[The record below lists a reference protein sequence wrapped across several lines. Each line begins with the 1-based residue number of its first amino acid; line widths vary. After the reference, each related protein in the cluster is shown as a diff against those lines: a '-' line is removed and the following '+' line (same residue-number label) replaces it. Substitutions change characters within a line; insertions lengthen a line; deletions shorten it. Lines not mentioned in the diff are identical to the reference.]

1 MERCACLWF
10 IIMKCQMYAG
20 AHCLFF
26 LFLTIRHLRSMAK
39 DGQVLL
45 FVLQLLLVKPLW
57 TRFSPFFQ
65 PRTIFQIT
73 CDIALARKTP
83 FSFPRKNP
91 IFGAFFMQALLHANF
106 FSARPVVS
114 IYKFTLIRV
123 YASVFIYQS
132 SRIDCN
138 FRNEIFN
145 TKKNMVSWANFHASD
160 MSSWGCE
167 MLRFY
172 PPLSIQL
179 LAILC

>member
-1 MERCACLWF
+1 MDRFCFSCFNCCWLNHYELDF
-10 IIMKCQMYAG
+10 P
-20 AHCLFF
+20 LFSNPEQFSKSHATLHRQGKPLF
-26 LFLTIRHLRSMAK
+26 LFQGKI
-39 DGQVLL
+39 L
-45 FVLQLLLVKPLW
+45 FLVH
-57 TRFSPFFQ
+57 
-65 PRTIFQIT
+65 
-73 CDIALARKTP
+73 
-83 FSFPRKNP
+83 
-91 IFGAFFMQALLHANF
+91 FFMQALLHANF
-106 FSARPVVS
+106 FSARPVLS

-123 YASVFIYQS
+123 CASVFIYQS

-145 TKKNMVSWANFHASD
+145 TKKNKVSWANFHTSD